1 MISQYQ
7 YQMYQYQLYI
17 ILYIQGDAELFIDDL
32 CPESTAMNH
41 DRLVLIT
48 TGPWRHRAC
57 L

>member
-1 MISQYQ
+1 M
-7 YQMYQYQLYI
+7 LKPT
-17 ILYIQGDAELFIDDL
+17 QGGAESFIDYL

-48 TGPWRHRAC
+48 TGPWRHRSC